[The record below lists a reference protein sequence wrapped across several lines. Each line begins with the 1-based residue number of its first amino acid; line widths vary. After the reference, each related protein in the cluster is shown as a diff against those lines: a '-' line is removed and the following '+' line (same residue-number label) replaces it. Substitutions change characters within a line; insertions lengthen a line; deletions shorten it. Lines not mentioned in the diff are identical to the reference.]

1 MEKNYTIG
9 DTTFVL
15 DQAKAEEAFK
25 AKKIINGKD
34 TMFFNILPL
43 KYQWAYDL
51 YKTMKNNHWEP
62 EDIPMQKDVELWR
75 SSDLSDAERW
85 IIKMA
90 IGYFSAAEGIVGDN
104 IQHVT
109 RELVTAPELKLLLG
123 RHAHEENIH
132 ADSLVYMISSLG
144 INPHECEAMF
154 EDIPTIERKT
164 NFVVSNSR
172 ALRRDMDL
180 TTTKDKQAFT
190 KNLFLFGQCMEG
202 TQFYGLFGMVLSLY
216 RQNKFPGLG
225 QMFRYTLRD
234 ESNHIEVFRNLMM
247 DLIEEN
253 QDVWTPEFREELRD
267 LMREAVELEKDFIRD
282 CLPVNSV
289 GLSADEF
296 CQYIDYIADRRL
308 EGVGLKPL
316 MPGAE
321 NPFPW
326 LAEMMDIK
334 KEQNFFEGR
343 VTDAWNQSC
352 AARLSCGSVSASIV
366 RATGGGRGERV
377 ARGVS
382 RSCVSAWPRARGKLL
397 RGDGFGEDPW

>member
-1 MEKNYTIG
+1 MENTYKIG
-9 DTTFVL
+9 DRTFVL
-15 DQAKAEEAFK
+15 DQTKAEEAFA

-75 SSDLSDAERW
+75 SSELSDAERW

-109 RELVTAPELKLLLG
+109 RELVTAPELKLVLG

-164 NFVVSNSR
+164 EFVVSNSR
-172 ALRRDMDL
+172 GLRRDMDL
-180 TTTKDKQAFT
+180 TTTADKQAFA
-190 KNLFLFGQCMEG
+190 KNMFLFGQCMEG

-216 RQNKFPGLG
+216 RQNKFPGIG

-234 ESNHIEVFRNLMM
+234 ESNHIEVFRNLLM

-253 QDVWTPEFREELRD
+253 TDVWTPEFKEELRD
-267 LMREAVELEKDFIRD
+267 LMREAVDLEKQFIRD

-296 CQYIDYIADRRL
+296 CQYIDYISDRRL
-308 EGVGLKPL
+308 EGTGLEPL
-316 MPGAE
+316 QPGTD

-343 VTDAWNQSC
+343 VTEYQKAS
-352 AARLSCGSVSASIV
+352 ALGSVDDD
-366 RATGGGRGERV
+366 E
-377 ARGVS
+377 
-382 RSCVSAWPRARGKLL
+382 L
-397 RGDGFGEDPW
+397 

>member
-1 MEKNYTIG
+1 
-9 DTTFVL
+9 
-15 DQAKAEEAFK
+15 
-25 AKKIINGKD
+25 
-34 TMFFNILPL
+34 
-43 KYQWAYDL
+43 
-51 YKTMKNNHWEP
+51 
-62 EDIPMQKDVELWR
+62 
-75 SSDLSDAERW
+75 
-85 IIKMA
+85 MA

-109 RELVTAPELKLLLG
+109 RDLVTAAELKLVLG

-132 ADSLVYMISSLG
+132 ADSLVYMVSSLG

-154 EDIPTIERKT
+154 EDIPTIEKKT

-180 TTTKDKQAFT
+180 TTTADKQAFA

-216 RQNKFPGLG
+216 RQNKFPGIG

-234 ESNHIEVFRNLMM
+234 ESNHIEVFRNLLM
-247 DLIEEN
+247 DLVEEN
-253 QDVWTPEFREELRD
+253 ADVWTPDFKEELRD
-267 LMREAVELEKDFIRD
+267 LMREAVSLEKDFIRD

-296 CQYIDYIADRRL
+296 CQYIDFIANRRL
-308 EGVGLKPL
+308 EDVGLEPL
-316 MPGAE
+316 TTDSA

-343 VTDAWNQSC
+343 VTEYQKA
-352 AARLSCGSVSASIV
+352 SALGQV
-366 RATGGGRGERV
+366 DDDE
-377 ARGVS
+377 
-382 RSCVSAWPRARGKLL
+382 L
-397 RGDGFGEDPW
+397 